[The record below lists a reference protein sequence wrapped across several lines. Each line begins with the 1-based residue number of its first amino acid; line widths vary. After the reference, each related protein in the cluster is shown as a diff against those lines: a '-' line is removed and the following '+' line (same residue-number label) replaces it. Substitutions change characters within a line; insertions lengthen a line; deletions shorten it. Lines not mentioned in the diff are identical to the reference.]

1 MHEASVKGSDWH
13 VVVGGFRDV
22 LVDDVEGLL
31 SKVGEAVGVSP
42 FQLFDADRIAGW
54 EHIYFAA
61 VNAVRAHEGGA
72 AISRGLAMEV
82 LLYAACVDQ
91 ISQALD
97 VVGVSPYTER
107 VGLLVM
113 SLNKEEAT
121 DAFKRA
127 SDMLGVIDDS
137 VLAVDGRKLEAIAGI
152 YGVSDTELDTVC
164 KPREEAL
171 MWIIVERG
179 ALLPLRR

>member
-1 MHEASVKGSDWH
+1 MKGSDWH

-22 LVDDVEGLL
+22 SVGDVEGIL
-31 SKVGEAVGVSP
+31 SRVGGAVGGSQ

-54 EHIYFAA
+54 DHIYFAA

-72 AISRGLAMEV
+72 AISRGLAIEV

-97 VVGVSPYTER
+97 VVGVSSSTER
-107 VGLLVM
+107 VGLVILSR
-113 SLNKEEAT
+113 SLEEAA
-121 DAFKRA
+121 DAFKQA
-127 SDMLGVIDDS
+127 SDVLGVVDDS
-137 VLAVDGRKLEAIAGI
+137 VLVVDGEKLGRIAGV
-152 YGVSDTELDTVC
+152 YGVSDVELDAVH
-164 KPREEAL
+164 KSRDEAL
-171 MWIIVERG
+171 TWVIVERG

>member
-1 MHEASVKGSDWH
+1 MHEASVKVSNWD

-31 SKVGEAVGVSP
+31 LEVGEAVGASP
-42 FQLFDADRIAGW
+42 FQLFEAGRSAGW

-61 VNAVRAHEGGA
+61 VNAVRAHEEGA

-82 LLYAACVDQ
+82 LLYVACVDQ

-97 VVGVSPYTER
+97 VVGVSSSTER

-127 SDMLGVIDDS
+127 SDILGVVDDS
-137 VLAVDGRKLEAIAGI
+137 VLAVDGRKLEAITGV
-152 YGVSDTELDTVC
+152 YGVSDVELDTVC
-164 KPREEAL
+164 KPRKEAL
-171 MWIIVERG
+171 TWVIVERG

>member
-1 MHEASVKGSDWH
+1 M
-13 VVVGGFRDV
+13 
-22 LVDDVEGLL
+22 
-31 SKVGEAVGVSP
+31 GVS
-42 FQLFDADRIAGW
+42 L
-54 EHIYFAA
+54 
-61 VNAVRAHEGGA
+61 
-72 AISRGLAMEV
+72 
-82 LLYAACVDQ
+82 
-91 ISQALD
+91 
-97 VVGVSPYTER
+97 YTER

-137 VLAVDGRKLEAIAGI
+137 VLAVDGRKLKAIAGI

-164 KPREEAL
+164 KPRKEAL